1 MKRLFFFPVVLCLL
15 ASDANG
21 QPGRVLTFDEALR
34 IARATHPQLQVAHA
48 QSEVAD
54 ARAYESRAAL
64 LPQVTGNA
72 SYQRTTN
79 NSPSGGGSNTSSTGS
94 STATGTGSNTATST
108 GTTTSPG
115 ATGSNHSSFDTSN
128 LFQFRVTATQLIYDF
143 GQTTGKWK
151 AAKVTARSQLDSE
164 ARTAQQVVYN
174 LRAAYYNAAATYA
187 LVKVAQDGLAN
198 QEAHLAQAQGFVQAG
213 TQPEIALAQALTN
226 RATARVL
233 LINAQNG
240 HDVAKAQLNQAMGVE
255 GPIDY
260 EVEVPVVE
268 PVADEDKST
277 DELLSMAMKA
287 RPDLQA
293 LADQIRAQEF
303 TIGATKGGYYPAL
316 SASTA
321 LSDVGPAPD
330 NLAWNWYGMLSLSWP
345 IFGGGITN
353 QQVREARATISV
365 LRGQYE
371 IQRQQVRLDLE
382 QARLA
387 VRAAKASEEATHE
400 AAVNAREQLR
410 LAEGRYQAGVGNMI
424 ELGDSQVAMTTA
436 AAQEVQAHFSLATAR
451 AQLLLALGQP

>member
-64 LPQVTGNA
+64 LPQVNGTA

-79 NSPSGGGSNTSSTGS
+79 NSPSGGVPNTSSTGS
-94 STATGTGSNTATST
+94 STATGTASNTATST
-108 GTTTSPG
+108 STTPIPG
-115 ATGSNHSSFDTSN
+115 ATGSNHSDFDTSN

-174 LRAAYYNAAATYA
+174 VRAAYYNAAATYA
-187 LVKVAQDGLAN
+187 LVKVAQDGLTN
-198 QEAHLAQAQGFVQAG
+198 QEAHLVQAQGFVRAG

-226 RATARVL
+226 RATARVA
-233 LINAQNG
+233 LITAQNG
-240 HDVAKAQLNQAMGVE
+240 HDVARAQLNQAMGVD

-260 EVEVPVVE
+260 QVESPVAA

-277 DELLSMAMKA
+277 DDLLPMAIKA
-287 RPDLQA
+287 RPDLQS
-293 LADQIRAQEF
+293 LADQIQAQEF
-303 TIGATKGGYYPAL
+303 TIGATRGAYYPAL
-316 SASTA
+316 GAAMS
-321 LSDVGPAPD
+321 LSDSGQALD
-330 NLAWNWYGMLSLSWP
+330 NLAWNWYGLLQLSWP

-353 QQVREARATISV
+353 QQVREARATASV

-371 IQRQQVRLDLE
+371 IQRQQIRLDLE

-424 ELGDSQVAMTTA
+424 ELGDAQVAMTTA
-436 AAQEVQAHFSLATAR
+436 AAQEVQAHFGLATAR
-451 AQLLLALGQP
+451 AQLVLALGQI

>member
-1 MKRLFFFPVVLCLL
+1 MKRLLAFPVVLCLV
-15 ASDANG
+15 ASPASG
-21 QPGRVLTFDEALR
+21 QQGRVLTLDQALR
-34 IARATHPQLQVAHA
+34 AARANHPQLQVAHA

-54 ARAYESRAAL
+54 ARAYESRASL
-64 LPQVTGNA
+64 LPQVIGA
-72 SYQRTTN
+72 GSYQRTTN
-79 NSPSGGGSNTSSTGS
+79 NYPSGGSSVGPSTVVGTGTSTNTSTSI
-94 STATGTGSNTATST
+94 GTI
-108 GTTTSPG
+108 
-115 ATGSNHSSFDTSN
+115 GSNHGSFDTSN
-128 LFQFRVTATQLIYDF
+128 YFRFGVTASQLIYDF
-143 GQTTGKWK
+143 GQTTGKWN
-151 AAKVTARSQLDSE
+151 AAKTNARSQLDSE
-164 ARTAQQVVYN
+164 TRSLQQISFN
-174 LRAAYYNAAATYA
+174 LRAAYYSAAATYA
-187 LVKVAQDGLAN
+187 LVKVAQDGLTN
-198 QEAHLAQAQGFVQAG
+198 QEAHLVQAQGFVRAG

-226 RATARVL
+226 RATARVQ
-233 LINAQNG
+233 LITAQNG

-260 EVEVPVVE
+260 EVEVPPIE
-268 PVADEDKST
+268 PVADEDRST
-277 DELLSMAMKA
+277 DELLALALKA

-321 LSDVGPAPD
+321 LTDAGPAVD

-345 IFGGGITN
+345 IFGGGITD

-371 IQRQQVRLDLE
+371 IQRQQIRLDLE

-387 VRAAKASEEATHE
+387 VRATKASEEATHE

-436 AAQEVQAHFSLATAR
+436 SAQEVQAHFNLATAR

>member
-1 MKRLFFFPVVLCLL
+1 MKRLLALPVLLCLF
-15 ASDANG
+15 ASPASG
-21 QPGRVLTFDEALR
+21 QPGRMLTFAEALR
-34 IARATHPQLQVAHA
+34 MARANHPQLQVAHA

-54 ARAYESRAAL
+54 ARSYESRAAL
-64 LPQVTGNA
+64 LPQVTGTA
-72 SYQRTTN
+72 SYQRATSN
-79 NSPSGGGSNTSSTGS
+79 FASGGSSVGTSPVSG
-94 STATGTGSNTATST
+94 TST
-108 GTTTSPG
+108 STTTSIG
-115 ATGSNHSSFDTSN
+115 TSGSNHGSFDTSN
-128 LFQFRVTATQLIYDF
+128 LFQFRVTASQLIYDF
-143 GQTTGKWK
+143 GQTTGKWD
-151 AAKVTARSQLDSE
+151 AAKTAARSQFDSE
-164 ARTAQQVVYN
+164 VRSVQQISFN

>member
-1 MKRLFFFPVVLCLL
+1 MKRLLAFPVVFSLV
-15 ASDANG
+15 ASPATG
-21 QPGRVLTFDEALR
+21 QQGRVLTLDQALR
-34 IARATHPQLQVAHA
+34 AARANHPQLQVAHA

-64 LPQVTGNA
+64 LPQVNGTG

-79 NSPSGGGSNTSSTGS
+79 NYPSGIGS
-94 STATGTGSNTATST
+94 AATST
-108 GTTTSPG
+108 AIGTGTSTTTSIG
-115 ATGSNHSSFDTSN
+115 TTGSTHGSFDTSN
-128 LFQFRVTATQLIYDF
+128 YFRFGVTASQLIYDF
-143 GQTTGKWK
+143 GQTTGRWN
-151 AAKVTARSQLDSE
+151 AAKTNARSQLDSE
-164 ARTAQQVVYN
+164 TRSLQQISFN
-174 LRAAYYNAAATYA
+174 LRAAYYSAAATYA
-187 LVKVAQDGLAN
+187 LVKVAQDGLTN
-198 QEAHLAQAQGFVQAG
+198 QEAHLVQAQGFVRAG

-226 RATARVL
+226 RATARVQ
-233 LINAQNG
+233 LITAQNG

-260 EVEVPVVE
+260 EVEVPPIE
-268 PVADEDKST
+268 PVADEDKNT
-277 DELLSMAMKA
+277 DELLTLALKA

-293 LADQIRAQEF
+293 LDDQIRAQEY
-303 TIGATKGGYYPAL
+303 TVGATRGGYYPAL
-316 SASTA
+316 NASTA
-321 LSDVGPAPD
+321 LTDAGPAVD

-345 IFGGGITN
+345 IFGGGITD
-353 QQVREARATISV
+353 QQVREARATASV

-371 IQRQQVRLDLE
+371 IQRQQIRLDLE

-424 ELGDSQVAMTTA
+424 ELGDSQVVMTTA
-436 AAQEVQAHFSLATAR
+436 SAQEVQAHFNLATAR

>member
-1 MKRLFFFPVVLCLL
+1 MKRIIFFAVALVLL
-15 ASDANG
+15 AQPARA
-21 QPGRVLTFDEALR
+21 QPGRVLTFEEALR

-64 LPQVTGNA
+64 LPQVNGTA
-72 SYQRTTN
+72 SYQRGTN
-79 NSPSGGGSNTSSTGS
+79 NQPSGSGSTATNVVVN
-94 STATGTGSNTATST
+94 TATGTGTATA
-108 GTTTSPG
+108 TTTGSG
-115 ATGSNHSSFDTSN
+115 TGGTNHGSFDTSN
-128 LFQFRVTATQLIYDF
+128 LFQFRLTASQLIYDF
-143 GQTTGKWK
+143 GQTTGKWN
-151 AAKVTARSQLDSE
+151 AAKTTARSQLDSE
-164 ARTAQQVVYN
+164 TRTVQQVSFN

-187 LVKVAQDGLAN
+187 LVKVAQDGLTN
-198 QEAHLAQAQGFVQAG
+198 QEAHLVQAQGFVRAG

-226 RATARVL
+226 RATARVQ
-233 LINAQNG
+233 LITAQNA

-277 DELLSMAMKA
+277 DELLPMAMKA

-293 LADQIRAQEF
+293 LADQIRAQEY
-303 TIGATKGGYYPAL
+303 TIGATRGGYYPAL
-316 SASTA
+316 SAITA
-321 LSDVGPAPD
+321 LSDVGPAVD

-353 QQVREARATISV
+353 EQVREARATASV

-371 IQRQQVRLDLE
+371 IQRQQIRLDLE

-424 ELGDSQVAMTTA
+424 ELGDAQVAMTTA
-436 AAQEVQAHFSLATAR
+436 AAQEVQAHFGLATSR
-451 AQLLLALGQP
+451 AQLLLALGQS

>member
-1 MKRLFFFPVVLCLL
+1 MKRLLFLIVAVGWL
-15 ASDANG
+15 A
-21 QPGRVLTFDEALR
+21 QPAHAQQGRVLTFDEALR

-64 LPQVTGNA
+64 LPQVSGTA

-79 NSPSGGGSNTSSTGS
+79 NFPSGGSSVGTNTG
-94 STATGTGSNTATST
+94 TATGTGTATNTGTGTTTST
-108 GTTTSPG
+108 GTT
-115 ATGSNHSSFDTSN
+115 GSNHGSFDTSN
-128 LFQFRVTATQLIYDF
+128 YFQFRVTASQLIYDF
-143 GQTTGKWK
+143 GQTTGKWN
-151 AAKVTARSQLDSE
+151 AAKTTARSQSDSE
-164 ARTAQQVVYN
+164 SRTAQQVSFNV
-174 LRAAYYNAAATYA
+174 RAAYYNAAATYA
-187 LVKVAQDGLAN
+187 LVKVAQDGLTN
-198 QEAHLAQAQGFVQAG
+198 QEAHLVQAQGFVRAG

-226 RATARVL
+226 RATARVQ
-233 LINAQNG
+233 LITAQNA

-260 EVEVPVVE
+260 QVEVPVVD
-268 PVADEDKST
+268 PVPGEDKST
-277 DELLSMAMKA
+277 DELLPTAIKA

-303 TIGATKGGYYPAL
+303 TIGATRGGYYPGL
-316 SASTA
+316 SAIMS
-321 LSDVGPAPD
+321 LSDAGPAVD
-330 NLAWNWYGMLSLSWP
+330 NLAWNWYGMLSLTWP

-353 QQVREARATISV
+353 EQVREARATAIV

-371 IQRQQVRLDLE
+371 IQHQQIRLDLE

-436 AAQEVQAHFSLATAR
+436 SAQEVQAHFSLATAR
-451 AQLLLALGQP
+451 AQLVLALGQL

>member
-1 MKRLFFFPVVLCLL
+1 MKRIIFFAVALVLL
-15 ASDANG
+15 AQPARA
-21 QPGRVLTFDEALR
+21 QPGRVLTLDQALR
-34 IARATHPQLQVAHA
+34 TARATHPQLQVAHA

-54 ARAYESRAAL
+54 ARAYESRAGL
-64 LPQVTGNA
+64 LPQVTGTA

-79 NSPSGGGSNTSSTGS
+79 NSPTGGGSVGTSTVVGTGTNTS
-94 STATGTGSNTATST
+94 
-108 GTTTSPG
+108 TTTG
-115 ATGSNHSSFDTSN
+115 IGTTGSNHGSFDTSN
-128 LFQFRVTATQLIYDF
+128 YFRLGVTASQLIYDF
-143 GQTTGKWK
+143 GQTTGKWN
-151 AAKVTARSQLDSE
+151 AAKTTARSQFDSE
-164 ARTAQQVVYN
+164 ARTVQQVSFN

-187 LVKVAQDGLAN
+187 LVKVAQDGLTN
-198 QEAHLAQAQGFVQAG
+198 QEAHLVQAQGFVRAG

-226 RATARVL
+226 RATARVQ
-233 LINAQNG
+233 LITAQNA

-277 DELLSMAMKA
+277 DELLPMAMKA

-293 LADQIRAQEF
+293 LADQIRAQEY
-303 TIGATKGGYYPAL
+303 TIGATRGGYYPAL

-321 LSDVGPAPD
+321 LTDAGPAPD

-353 QQVREARATISV
+353 EQVREARATASV

-371 IQRQQVRLDLE
+371 IQRQQIRLDLE

-424 ELGDSQVAMTTA
+424 ELGDAQVAMTTA
-436 AAQEVQAHFSLATAR
+436 AAQEVQAHFGLATSR
-451 AQLLLALGQP
+451 AQLLLALGQS

>member
-1 MKRLFFFPVVLCLL
+1 M
-15 ASDANG
+15 
-21 QPGRVLTFDEALR
+21 LTFAEALR
-34 IARATHPQLQVAHA
+34 MARANHPQLQVAHA

-54 ARAYESRAAL
+54 ARSYESRAAL
-64 LPQVTGNA
+64 LPQVTGTA
-72 SYQRTTN
+72 SYQRATSN
-79 NSPSGGGSNTSSTGS
+79 FASGGSSVGTSPVSG
-94 STATGTGSNTATST
+94 TST
-108 GTTTSPG
+108 STTTSIG
-115 ATGSNHSSFDTSN
+115 TSGSNHGSFDTSN
-128 LFQFRVTATQLIYDF
+128 LFQFRVTASQLIYDF
-143 GQTTGKWK
+143 GQTTGKWD
-151 AAKVTARSQLDSE
+151 AAKTAARSQFDSE
-164 ARTAQQVVYN
+164 VRSVQQISFN